1 MVELREGSAVLHLL
15 QSRGGSSD
23 RAPGGGETPPGGG
36 RRAEAGSGQG
46 SAPTVVCSFCGQDFV
61 EDRTQATCQ
70 ACPLSKAC
78 GLMRCPHC
86 GYENPRQPAWIGKL
100 KEWIR

>member
-15 QSRGGSSD
+15 RRRDGARDQP
-23 RAPGGGETPPGGG
+23 APGDTPREGDRPAQRSSGG
-36 RRAEAGSGQG
+36 RP
-46 SAPTVVCSFCGQDFV
+46 APTVTCSFCGQDFV
-61 EDRTQATCQ
+61 EDRSQATCQ
-70 ACPLSKAC
+70 ACPLSQAC

-86 GYENPRQPAWIGKL
+86 GYENPKQPAWIGKL